1 MYVSANRAEIS
12 IRALCGSS
20 CVLCRHLVPTPFGSK
35 WLLCFDLVLE
45 NKRAYFRFGGHLL
58 EIHSNSYENQG
69 ATSGANKRKRAQIS
83 ATGRKIKKCSFWSSL
98 QRFPWAHFELELHL
112 ETWFEK
118 WLITWMCVCME
129 WKRAHYLTSSIWP
142 FSSYRIF

>member
-20 CVLCRHLVPTPFGSK
+20 SVLCRHLVPTPFGSK

-83 ATGRKIKKCSFWSSL
+83 ATGRKIKKCSFDH
-98 QRFPWAHFELELHL
+98 HFSGFLEHILNL
-112 ETWFEK
+112 SFIWK
-118 WLITWMCVCME
+118 PDLKNGYLDVCMHGME
-129 WKRAHYLTSSIWP
+129 ASTLFNLEHLTL
-142 FSSYRIF
+142 

>member
-20 CVLCRHLVPTPFGSK
+20 SVLCRHLVSTPFGSK
-35 WLLCFDLVLE
+35 WLLCSDLVLE

-83 ATGRKIKKCSFWSSL
+83 ATGRKIKKCSFDH
-98 QRFPWAHFELELHL
+98 HFSGFLEHILNL
-112 ETWFEK
+112 SFIWK
-118 WLITWMCVCME
+118 PDLKNGYWDVCVCMHGME
-129 WKRAHYLTSSIWP
+129 GSTCFNLEHLTP
-142 FSSYRIF
+142 

>member
-1 MYVSANRAEIS
+1 MYVCVYVYVYEYVYNMHMPMFIYICICIYVYVYLSIYLFIYIYTQIFKRANISVLMYVSANRAEIS

-20 CVLCRHLVPTPFGSK
+20 SVLCRHLVPTPFGSK

-83 ATGRKIKKCSFWSSL
+83 ATGRKIKKCSF
-98 QRFPWAHFELELHL
+98 
-112 ETWFEK
+112 
-118 WLITWMCVCME
+118 
-129 WKRAHYLTSSIWP
+129 
-142 FSSYRIF
+142 